1 MRTRPPTLAS
11 PLGGALFLLLFGSSC
26 AEYGLEAGDYES
38 ARSDSGYA
46 SAGAVESDADADTD
60 DDDDGEA
67 PPEDE
72 DDYLRMAPAATDK
85 YVFVAN
91 PGRDTVTR
99 IAVSDL
105 AVQTV
110 EVGHIP
116 STVFTTGDF
125 AQAVTLN
132 EGDDSVSIVTAET
145 MVVEDLA
152 IRDNMNSLS
161 LSGDGE
167 WAMAWYDPDKDSMG
181 TSNGVLSF
189 NEVSLVRM
197 EPPTHH
203 PLAVGYNPQGVRWS
217 DDGKLAVV
225 VSDGSL
231 AVIDLTVDPPS
242 TRTIAIAEDELDAP
256 PAEEVVLSP
265 DGKYAFVRQGG
276 TEFLLV
282 IDLAAGTVSE
292 VDVGED
298 PTDMDVTPDG
308 QRLAVVARTAREIW
322 AYDVDD
328 PFATPTLVA
337 FPSDSAYGAVAF
349 AGDGTRAILYTN
361 ALRLDTL
368 AIWDTETDS
377 FDERSLI
384 KPVQS
389 IGLSP
394 AGDNAIIFHTKEDA
408 DDADDDNPFNGEWA
422 ATLME
427 TDGAGEN
434 KLLLPAEPSGYG
446 VTDDS
451 AFGFFIMKGEET
463 LEVVSFSTLLPTLVS
478 LPSEPVFV
486 GALPDSPFIYASQQH
501 ELGRISF
508 YEAANAEL
516 DTITGFELNA
526 DIEH

>member
-1 MRTRPPTLAS
+1 MTTRLLTLAV
-11 PLGGALFLLLFGSSC
+11 PVGGSLFLLLFGPGC
-26 AEYGLEAGDYES
+26 ADYSLDAGMSLTES
-38 ARSDSGYA
+38 RNDTGYDQ
-46 SAGAVESDADADTD
+46 GAADADADTD
-60 DDDDGEA
+60 TDADTDDDL
-67 PPEDE
+67 PPEEE

-91 PGRDTVTR
+91 PGRDTITR

-105 AVQTV
+105 SVKTV
-110 EVGHIP
+110 DVGHIP

-132 EGDDSVSIVTAET
+132 EGDDSVTIVASET
-145 MVVEDLA
+145 MEVLDLP

-161 LSGDGE
+161 LSGNGE
-167 WAMAWYDPDKDSMG
+167 WAMAWYDPNKESMG
-181 TSNGVLSF
+181 TSNGVISF
-189 NEVSLVRM
+189 NEVSFVRM
-197 EPPTHH
+197 ETPTHF

-231 AVIDLTVDPPS
+231 AVIDLTVDPPTS
-242 TRTIAIAEDELDAP
+242 RTIAIAEDELDAP
-256 PAEEVVLSP
+256 PAEEVVLTP
-265 DGKYAFVRQGG
+265 DGKYAFVRQGD

-282 IDLAAGTVSE
+282 VELATGAVAE
-292 VDVGED
+292 VQVGED

-308 QRLAVVARTAREIW
+308 QRLAVVARSAREIW

-328 PFATPTLVA
+328 PFATPSLVP

-361 ALRLDTL
+361 AVLLDSM

-394 AGDNAIIFHTKEDA
+394 AGDNAIVFHTKSDA
-408 DDADDDNPFNGEWA
+408 ADADDDNPFNGEWA
-422 ATLME
+422 ATLMQ
-427 TDGAGEN
+427 TDGTGEN
-434 KLLLPAEPSGYG
+434 KLLLPAEPKGYG
-446 VTDDS
+446 VTDDN
-451 AFGFFIMKGEET
+451 AFGFFIMEGENT
-463 LEVVSFSTLLPTLVS
+463 LEVVSFSTLLPTLIT

-486 GALPDSPFIYASQQH
+486 GALPDAPFIYASQQH

-508 YEAANAEL
+508 YEAANTEL